1 MNKLENVK
9 DISKDSILVTLDVKA
24 LYTNI
29 PNHEDIEAVKETFNN
44 QAKKPIATRIIINFL
59 DLILTLNN
67 FVFNAIN
74 YLQKKGCAMGT
85 ICVPAYA
92 NIFME
97 KFKKLHIPTLEFYRR
112 YIFLM
117 EWNGI

>member
-59 DLILTLNN
+59 DLIL
-67 FVFNAIN
+67 
-74 YLQKKGCAMGT
+74 MGT